1 MGYTLDAYGK
11 PVISKSPTQT
21 VVDMQA
27 VANFANEF
35 ANVRHGTAADRGALL
50 PGEMREGMLFSES
63 DSRLLWGWN
72 SSTGW
77 RVHGGPSL
85 FARLAKTTAQSTSAT
100 DATWTEVAWS
110 SDASTDGLW
119 SPGTSSRIRLTRPGL
134 WRVSASLRAASTVYA
149 RVGMNG
155 TPIQPSEQSSSG
167 YLSVEDFVQCTN
179 PATDYAGI
187 HIAKFSG
194 AAVALVEGF
203 CSARAV
209 FLG

>member
-1 MGYTLDAYGK
+1 MGNTVNPAGK
-11 PVISKSPTQT
+11 RVFNDTFDLPGDLQ
-21 VVDMQA
+21 DLA
-27 VANFANEF
+27 DDHFAF
-35 ANVRHGTAADRGALL
+35 ANVPVGTSSERQSFPTARTKA
-50 PGEMREGMLFSES
+50 GMLWSES
-63 DSRLLWGWN
+63 DTGLVFRSDGAG
-72 SSTGW
+72 GW
-77 RVHGGPSL
+77 RVVGGPSL

-119 SPGTSSRIRLTRPGL
+119 SSGTSSRIRLTRPGL

-155 TPIQPSEQSSSG
+155 TPIQTSEQSSNG